1 MGRAILMLGDA
12 AQKPAVCIL
21 FLPQEGEGE
30 RRMGASG
37 GDHRGELFVQH
48 WSLSSNSNWVL
59 QQCKCPAAM
68 DEMGT

>member
-1 MGRAILMLGDA
+1 MRECLLVMGRAILMLGDA

-48 WSLSSNSNWVL
+48 
-59 QQCKCPAAM
+59 
-68 DEMGT
+68 